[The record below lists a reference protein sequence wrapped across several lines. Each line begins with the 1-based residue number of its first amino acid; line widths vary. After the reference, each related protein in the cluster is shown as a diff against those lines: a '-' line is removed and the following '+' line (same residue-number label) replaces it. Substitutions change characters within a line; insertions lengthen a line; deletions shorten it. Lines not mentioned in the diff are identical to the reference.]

1 MRLILFLICVSHLVF
16 AQPMEKAI
24 KLIEAK
30 NISEAKKILGSIKE
44 SDKEYAG
51 AQFWLGR
58 ISYDEK
64 KYDEAESF
72 FERAIEANDKQAE
85 YYNWYGNTLGAI
97 ASDANMFKQGML
109 APKMKSAWEKAV
121 ALKSDYIEPRQSL
134 IQYYLSAPSM
144 MGGSVDKAKEMAN
157 EIMKL
162 KPAQGHLQLGS
173 IYLKEKN
180 YPAAE
185 KEFITMAKLDPAYQS
200 TLANYY
206 LNQKQ
211 FSKAFDL
218 LEESLKKNP
227 DDMLSTYQLGKTSAI
242 SGDRLERGEACLK
255 KYLTYQ
261 PQLNEPSHAGAQMRL
276 AQIVEKKGNKAE
288 AKKLFTEA
296 LKGDASLKEA
306 KEGLER
312 VSK

>member
-16 AQPMEKAI
+16 AQPVEKAI
-24 KLIEAK
+24 KLIETK
-30 NISEAKKILGSIKE
+30 NTSEAKKILQGIKE
-44 SDKEYAG
+44 SDKEYAA

-72 FERAIEANDKQAE
+72 FEEAIEVNDKQAE
-85 YYNWYGNTLGAI
+85 YHNWYGNTLGAI

-121 ALKSDYIEPRQSL
+121 AIKSDYIEPRQSL

-157 EIMKL
+157 EIMKI
-162 KPAQGHLQLGS
+162 KPAEGHLQLGN
-173 IYLKEKN
+173 IYYKEEN
-180 YPAAE
+180 YTAAE
-185 KEFITMAKLDPAYQS
+185 KEFITMAKLDPDYQS
-200 TLANYY
+200 RLANYY

-218 LEESLKKNP
+218 FEESLKKNP
-227 DDMLSTYQLGKTSAI
+227 EDMLSTYQLGKASAI
-242 SGDRLERGEACLK
+242 SGERLDRGEACLK

-261 PQLNEPSHAGAQMRL
+261 PKQNEPSHAGAQMRL

-288 AKKLFTEA
+288 AKKLFTQA
-296 LKGDASLKEA
+296 LKADASLKEA

>member
-1 MRLILFLICVSHLVF
+1 MRLILLLICVSHGVL
-16 AQPMEKAI
+16 AQSLDKAT
-24 KLIEAK
+24 KLIETK
-30 NISEAKKILGSIKE
+30 NTAEAKKILVGIKE
-44 SDKEYAG
+44 SDKEYAD

-64 KYDEAESF
+64 KYEEAESF
-72 FERAIEANDKQAE
+72 FEEAIETNDRRSE
-85 YYNWYGNTLGAI
+85 YHNWYGNTLGAI
-97 ASDANMFKQGML
+97 ASDANMLKQGML
-109 APKMKSAWEKAV
+109 APKMKSAWERAV

-134 IQYYLSAPSM
+134 IQYYLAAPSM

-162 KPAQGHLQLGS
+162 KPAQGHLQLGN

-180 YPAAE
+180 NTAAE
-185 KEFITMAKLDPAYQS
+185 KEFIAMAKLDPSYQS
-200 TLANYY
+200 MLANYY

-218 LEESLKKNP
+218 LEESLNRNP
-227 DDMLSTYQLGKTSAI
+227 DDMLSTYQLGKSSAI
-242 SGDRLERGEACLK
+242 SGQRLDGGEACLK
-255 KYLTYQ
+255 KYLSYQ
-261 PQLNEPSHAGAQMRL
+261 PKQNEPSHAGAQMRL
-276 AQIVEKKGNKAE
+276 AQIMEKKSNRTE
-288 AKKLFTEA
+288 AKRLYTLA
-296 LKGDASLKEA
+296 LKADPSLKEA

>member
-1 MRLILFLICVSHLVF
+1 MRLILFLICVSHLVL
-16 AQPMEKAI
+16 AQPVEKAI
-24 KLIEAK
+24 KLIETK
-30 NISEAKKILGSIKE
+30 NTSEAKKILGGIKD
-44 SDKEYAG
+44 SDKEYAS

-72 FERAIEANDKQAE
+72 FEEAIEANDKQAE
-85 YYNWYGNTLGAI
+85 YHNWYGNTLGAI

-121 ALKSDYIEPRQSL
+121 ALKSDYIDPRQSL

-162 KPAQGHLQLGS
+162 KPAEGHLQLGN
-173 IYLKEKN
+173 IYYKEKN

-185 KEFITMAKLDPAYQS
+185 KEFIMMARLDPAYQGG
-200 TLANYY
+200 LASYY

-218 LEESLKKNP
+218 FEESLKKNP
-227 DDMLSTYQLGKTSAI
+227 DDMLSTYQLGKASAI
-242 SGDRLERGEACLK
+242 SGERLDRGEACLK

-261 PQLNEPSHAGAQMRL
+261 PKQNEPSHAGAQMRL
-276 AQIVEKKGNKAE
+276 AQIVEKRGNKEE
-288 AKKLFTEA
+288 AKKLFTQA
-296 LKGDASLKEA
+296 LKADASLKEA

>member
-1 MRLILFLICVSHLVF
+1 MRLILLLICVSQLVF
-16 AQPMEKAI
+16 AQQVEKAI

-30 NISEAKKILGSIKE
+30 NAPEAKKILGGIKK
-44 SDKEYAG
+44 SDKEYAA

-64 KYDEAESF
+64 KYEHVESF
-72 FERAIEANDKQAE
+72 FEEAIEANDKQAE
-85 YYNWYGNTLGAI
+85 YHNWYGNTLGTM
-97 ASDANMFKQGML
+97 ASDANIFKQGML
-109 APKMKSAWEKAV
+109 APKVKSAWEKAV

-134 IQYYLSAPSM
+134 IQYYLNAPAIA
-144 MGGSVDKAKEMAN
+144 GGSVDKAKEMAN

-162 KPAQGHLQLGS
+162 KPAEGHLQLGN
-173 IYLKEKN
+173 IYYKEKN
-180 YPAAE
+180 YTAAE
-185 KEFITMAKLDPAYQS
+185 KEFIMMAKLDPAYQGG
-200 TLANYY
+200 LANYY

-218 LEESLKKNP
+218 FEESLKKNP
-227 DDMLSTYQLGKTSAI
+227 DDMLAIYQLGKTSAI
-242 SGDRLERGEACLK
+242 SGERLDRGEACLK
-255 KYLTYQ
+255 KYLIYQ
-261 PQLNEPSHAGAQMRL
+261 PKRNEPSHAGAQMRL
-276 AQIVEKKGNKAE
+276 GQIAEKKGNKAE